1 MMKRMRHRTVWDWRL
16 KLYPL
21 IVIPMM
27 VYLNAAP
34 QESPAGAWC
43 KDCTPA
49 MVLEGSFDSTGPE
62 ERGVNPTPTLAVAA
76 PVQGVNAKG
85 AAFVWERNP
94 KYPLEEFVMILTN
107 ERR

>member
-1 MMKRMRHRTVWDWRL
+1 MTRPQRQRTPWDWRL

-21 IVIPMM
+21 IVIPIM

-34 QESPAGAWC
+34 QITKVAS
-43 KDCTPA
+43 K
-49 MVLEGSFDSTGPE
+49 GSVQYGTA
-62 ERGVNPTPTLAVAA
+62 TAVAA

-85 AAFVWERNP
+85 AAYVWERNP
-94 KYPLEEFVMILTN
+94 KYPVIEFVMILTN

>member
-1 MMKRMRHRTVWDWRL
+1 MTRPQRQRTPWDWRL

-34 QESPAGAWC
+34 QPSTAE
-43 KDCTPA
+43 
-49 MVLEGSFDSTGPE
+49 DSTAPFAAASSQE
-62 ERGVNPTPTLAVAA
+62 GVGQGEVAVAA

-85 AAFVWERNP
+85 AAYVWERNP
-94 KYPLEEFVMILTN
+94 KYPVIEFVMILTN